1 MIRALSWIQI
11 ALLQTSRAWCFL
23 EHNGVNCVGGFSYTG
38 ESSLNFFNLIACEP
52 PAGRAFFPMMSWE
65 RASGKRLCSLFSSPG
80 FRNSCI
86 KHDWLHCVDLGVG
99 ADFLGGTF
107 QYLVDSYFEGPSKKA
122 RCLALFKEIQKYYK
136 ETNAASRLPTLTP
149 GMLTKENKKSNKK
162 SWPKLRAK
170 AGEARALISFCRQAV
185 HKYCLKDT
193 EFESRLRQA
202 ATSLEAC
209 YALLSVSQWT
219 LAKMQTTA
227 RKFAF
232 YFLALTNCEGQ
243 KWFRAKPKEHA
254 FLECSRSPVPPS
266 RTWSYRDESFGHTMS
281 QLATR
286 RGGGAHSAC
295 SQQSCFAQVCC

>member
-1 MIRALSWIQI
+1 MQFVFEPRIQE
-11 ALLQTSRAWCFL
+11 Q
-23 EHNGVNCVGGFSYTG
+23 
-38 ESSLNFFNLIACEP
+38 
-52 PAGRAFFPMMSWE
+52 
-65 RASGKRLCSLFSSPG
+65 
-80 FRNSCI
+80 
-86 KHDWLHCVDLGVG
+86 LH
-99 ADFLGGTF
+99 
-107 QYLVDSYFEGPSKKA
+107 KA
-122 RCLALFKEIQKYYK
+122 RLVALCRFGSWGRLPGRNFSVFSGLLLRRAIQEGQMPCPFSRRIQEYYK
-136 ETNAASRLPTLTP
+136 ETNAESRLPTLTP

-209 YALLSVSQWT
+209 YALLSASQWT
-219 LAKMQTTA
+219 LAKMQTRA

-243 KWFRAKPKEHA
+243 KWFRAKPKVHA

-266 RTWSYRDESFGHTMS
+266 RTWSYRDESFGDTMS

-286 RGGGAHSAC
+286 RGGEFTVLAVSRAVLLK
-295 SQQSCFAQVCC
+295 FCC

>member
-1 MIRALSWIQI
+1 MSIWELGP
-11 ALLQTSRAWCFL
+11 T
-23 EHNGVNCVGGFSYTG
+23 
-38 ESSLNFFNLIACEP
+38 
-52 PAGRAFFPMMSWE
+52 SWE
-65 RASGKRLCSLFSSPG
+65 ELFSISG
-80 FRNSCI
+80 
-86 KHDWLHCVDLGVG
+86 LH
-99 ADFLGGTF
+99 
-107 QYLVDSYFEGPSKKA
+107 FEWPSKKA
-122 RCLALFKEIQKYYK
+122 RCLALFKEIQEYYK
-136 ETNAASRLPTLTP
+136 ETNAESRLPTLTP

-185 HKYCLKDT
+185 HKYCLKGT

-243 KWFRAKPKEHA
+243 KWFRAKPKVHA

-286 RGGGAHSAC
+286 RGGSSQCLQSAELFC
-295 SQQSCFAQVCC
+295 SSLLLTSRNLPCCSEEKRC

>member
-1 MIRALSWIQI
+1 MAR
-11 ALLQTSRAWCFL
+11 
-23 EHNGVNCVGGFSYTG
+23 
-38 ESSLNFFNLIACEP
+38 
-52 PAGRAFFPMMSWE
+52 E
-65 RASGKRLCSLFSSPG
+65 RASGKRLCNLFSSPG

-122 RCLALFKEIQKYYK
+122 RCLALFKEIQEYYK
-136 ETNAASRLPTLTP
+136 ETNAESRLPTLTP

-243 KWFRAKPKEHA
+243 KWFRAKPKVHA

-286 RGGGAHSAC
+286 RGGEFTAHAVSKAVLLK
-295 SQQSCFAQVCC
+295 FAADFPKPPLLQ

>member
-1 MIRALSWIQI
+1 MQFVFEPRIQEQLHKARLVALCRFGSWGR
-11 ALLQTSRAWCFL
+11 LPGR
-23 EHNGVNCVGGFSYTG
+23 NFSV
-38 ESSLNFFNLIACEP
+38 F
-52 PAGRAFFPMMSWE
+52 
-65 RASGKRLCSLFSSPG
+65 SGL
-80 FRNSCI
+80 
-86 KHDWLHCVDLGVG
+86 
-99 ADFLGGTF
+99 
-107 QYLVDSYFEGPSKKA
+107 KKA
-122 RCLALFKEIQKYYK
+122 RRLALFKEIQEYYK
-136 ETNAASRLPTLTP
+136 ETNAESRLPTLTP
-149 GMLTKENKKSNKK
+149 GVLTKENKKSNKK

-185 HKYCLKDT
+185 HKCCLKDT

-209 YALLSVSQWT
+209 YALLSASQWT

-232 YFLALTNCEGQ
+232 YFLALTKCEGQ
-243 KWFRAKPKEHA
+243 KWFRAKPKVHA

-286 RGGGAHSAC
+286 RGGEFTVLAVSRAVLLK
-295 SQQSCFAQVCC
+295 FAADFPKPPLLQ

>member
-1 MIRALSWIQI
+1 MQFVFEPRIQE
-11 ALLQTSRAWCFL
+11 Q
-23 EHNGVNCVGGFSYTG
+23 
-38 ESSLNFFNLIACEP
+38 
-52 PAGRAFFPMMSWE
+52 
-65 RASGKRLCSLFSSPG
+65 
-80 FRNSCI
+80 
-86 KHDWLHCVDLGVG
+86 LH
-99 ADFLGGTF
+99 
-107 QYLVDSYFEGPSKKA
+107 KA
-122 RCLALFKEIQKYYK
+122 RLVALCRFG
-136 ETNAASRLPTLTP
+136 SWGRLPGRNFSVFSGLLLRRAIQEGLQGDPGILQRDQCRKQTPHP

-209 YALLSVSQWT
+209 YALLSASQWT

-243 KWFRAKPKEHA
+243 KWFRAKPKVHA

-286 RGGGAHSAC
+286 RGGEFTVLAVSRAVLLK
-295 SQQSCFAQVCC
+295 FAADFRKPPLLQ